1 MKISTIKTKDE
12 EKEQGQSAGLFSP
25 RLVAI
30 AMTWLPI
37 DETNDAGRNEPRKK
51 TY

>member
-1 MKISTIKTKDE
+1 MMISGSRSKDE
-12 EKEQGQSAGLFSP
+12 EKKQGQTAGLFSP
-25 RLVAI
+25 RLVAV

-51 TY
+51 TN

>member
-1 MKISTIKTKDE
+1 MIISDSCRKDE
-12 EKEQGQSAGLFSP
+12 KKEQGQSAGLFSP

-37 DETNDAGRNEPRKK
+37 DETNDAGRSEPRKK
-51 TY
+51 TN